1 MGVGMNRFSLRVW
14 IEGSGYPIVCLH
26 GHPGSGRSMSVFTQH
41 LSKRFQTI
49 APDLRGYG
57 QSKTREDFVMLDH
70 LDDLQA
76 VLKQYRVDR
85 CLILGWSLG
94 GIVALELAA
103 RFPEL
108 VSGLILVATSARPW
122 GDHPRISW
130 QDNLLTGIAGIVN
143 AIRPG
148 WQWNIDTFGKRSLF
162 RYLIQQH
169 TPATYRYIAGDAMYA
184 FLNTSLAATRALNA
198 ALSEGYYRVQ
208 NFEKIECPVLMLAG
222 EHDRHITAISS
233 METAKKLPNCEWK
246 VYPAAHLLPWE
257 IPEIILADIDQ
268 WLDRH
273 PETWDGARIDH

>member
-1 MGVGMNRFSLRVW
+1 MSMNRFSLKVW
-14 IEGSGYPIVCLH
+14 IDGSGYPMLCLH

-41 LSKRFQTI
+41 LSRRFCTI

-57 QSKTREDFVMLDH
+57 QSKTRENFVMLDH
-70 LDDLQA
+70 LDDLQG
-76 VLKQYRVDR
+76 VLAHYGIDR

-122 GDHPRISW
+122 GDHPKISW
-130 QDNLLTGIAGIVN
+130 QDNLLTAISGILN

-148 WQWNIDTFGKRSLF
+148 WQWNIDTFARRSLF

-169 TPATYRYIAGDAMYA
+169 TPATYEYIASDAIYA
-184 FLNTSLAATRALNA
+184 FLNTSLAANRALNA
-198 ALSEGYYRVQ
+198 ALSQGYYCVQ
-208 NFEKIECPVLMLAG
+208 NFERIECPVLMLAG

-233 METAKKLPNCEWK
+233 VETAKNLPNCDWN
-246 VYPAAHLLPWE
+246 VYPETAHLLPWE
-257 IPEIILADIDQ
+257 IPETILSDIDQ

-273 PETWDGARIDH
+273 SEIWNDPKRSG

>member
-1 MGVGMNRFSLRVW
+1 MNRFSLKVW

-41 LSKRFQTI
+41 LSKRFYTI

-57 QSKTREDFVMLDH
+57 QSKTRENFVMLDH
-70 LDDLQA
+70 LDDLQG
-76 VLKQYRVDR
+76 VLKEYGIDR

-103 RFPEL
+103 RYPDL

-122 GDHPRISW
+122 GDHPRIRV
-130 QDNLLTGIAGIVN
+130 QDNVLTAIAGLLNVIK
-143 AIRPG
+143 PG
-148 WQWNIDTFGKRSLF
+148 WQWNIDTFAKRSLF

-169 TPATYRYIAGDAMYA
+169 TSEAYRYIASDAVYA
-184 FLNTSLAATRALNA
+184 FLNTSMAANRALNT
-198 ALSEGYYRVQ
+198 ALSEQYYRVQ

-222 EHDRHITAISS
+222 EHDRHITAASS
-233 METAKKLPNCEWK
+233 LETAERLPNCEWK
-246 VYPAAHLLPWE
+246 IYPETAHLLPWE
-257 IPEIILADIDQ
+257 IPDTILRDLDD

-273 PETWDGARIDH
+273 SAMLH